1 MNWKRAALLARKRLP
16 AGKSPALPKQFFSFK
31 TPELKTRASTPEQFK
46 PCCVRRALIQRRKE
60 RAKRRYPLQAERIN
74 ASGVRW
80 RRVLENACAKKRRC
94 NPDRI
99 ESGNLRRLYGS
110 RRRNHERRSNSVMT
124 IAGSDQRNRALMKRC
139 GRGMKSF
146 M

>member
-1 MNWKRAALLARKRLP
+1 MGVTSCAKP
-16 AGKSPALPKQFFSFK
+16 AVTGKIASVTKIIFFIK
-31 TPELKTRASTPEQFK
+31 TPDLKTRASTPEQFK

-60 RAKRRYPLQAERIN
+60 RAKRRYPPQAERIN

-80 RRVLENACAKKRRC
+80 RRMLENACAKKRRC

-110 RRRNHERRSNSVMT
+110 RRRNHERCSNSVMT
-124 IAGSDQRNRALMKRC
+124 TAGSDQRDRALMKRC

>member
-1 MNWKRAALLARKRLP
+1 MSSQSAWIP
-16 AGKSPALPKQFFSFK
+16 ASKQTIGEKPRTKSKIFFASK
-31 TPELKTRASTPEQFK
+31 TPDLRARRQSPEHSI
-46 PCCVRRALIQRRKE
+46 CCVRRALIQRRKE
-60 RAKRRYPLQAERIN
+60 RTERRYPLEAKRIN
-74 ASGVRW
+74 GSGVCR
-80 RRVLENACAKKRRC
+80 RRVLKNTCAKKRRC

-99 ESGNLRRLYGS
+99 ESRNLRRLYGS

-124 IAGSDQRNRALMKRC
+124 TAGSDQRNRALMKRC